1 MKSCLCVLWKF
12 KSHRSHDLKK
22 KKKSLRLILD
32 FVFFFSCDIFS
43 VLCYFS
49 KLHPF
54 AIFYKRRLNLPQNIQ
69 DCRILYKG
77 AEGRVWRR
85 AANMERKILSQGE
98 ATKTI
103 AYYSGSPPC
112 PRQRFLCSLRY
123 LEFLSLPSAPE
134 DPCSSTMPSL
144 HLFLSM
150 LSS

>member
-1 MKSCLCVLWKF
+1 M
-12 KSHRSHDLKK
+12 
-22 KKKSLRLILD
+22 D

-103 AYYSGSPPC
+103 AYYSGSPPAPAKDFSVLSDTWSFSLC
-112 PRQRFLCSLRY
+112 PLLLKTPVLPPCHLFTSSSLCSALEHSCQGNTFTYSLY
-123 LEFLSLPSAPE
+123 L
-134 DPCSSTMPSL
+134 T
-144 HLFLSM
+144 
-150 LSS
+150 